1 MRAATIYDVARRAGV
16 SHQTVSRYLSGYEGI
31 RPETRARVESA
42 LADLDYRPN
51 AAARHLRAQRINR
64 IGVLA
69 DRVDQTGPAR
79 IIAGATRAAQQRG
92 YLLDVVVTD
101 GLDLDSIEAALA
113 VVLEY
118 QVAGILAL
126 AQTDLVIDRLQQ
138 HGGSVLL
145 LDSRMAVAP
154 GGPSMNAHSGHLAAE
169 HLLELGHRRVGYV
182 SGPLAWIAARER
194 MAGFRSRIEEGGGEL
209 VWMREGDWTAPSGF
223 AAWGTLTPAERRV
236 TAVATGNDSTA
247 IGLMSA
253 AEADGIIVPAD
264 LSVIGN
270 DDIDEARYLLPALS
284 TITVDFEG
292 EGRVLVE
299 RVIAGV
305 ENDET
310 PPLPAARPRL
320 APRRSTRAIGTT
332 R

>member
-16 SHQTVSRYLSGYEGI
+16 SHQTVSRYLSGFEGI

-42 LADLDYRPN
+42 LTELGYRPN

-79 IIAGATRAAQQRG
+79 IIAGATRAAQERG

-101 GLDLDSIEAALA
+101 GLDLDSIEAAVA

-126 AQTDLVIDRLQQ
+126 AQTDLVIERLRQ
-138 HGGSVLL
+138 HGGSILL
-145 LDSRMAVAP
+145 LDSRMTVAP
-154 GGPSMNAHSGHLAAE
+154 GGPSMNAHSGFLAAE
-169 HLLELGHRRVGYV
+169 HLLGLGHRRVGYV

-194 MAGFRSRIEEGGGEL
+194 LAGFRFRIEEGGGE
-209 VWMREGDWTAPSGF
+209 VAWTREGDWTAQSGY
-223 AAWGTLTPAERRV
+223 AAWGTLTPEERRV

-253 AEADGIIVPAD
+253 ADADGVVVPDD

-284 TITVDFEG
+284 TITIDFEG
-292 EGRVLVE
+292 EGRMLVE
-299 RVIAGV
+299 QVIAGV
-305 ENDET
+305 ENDDAPRT
-310 PPLPAARPRL
+310 LPEPPRL
-320 APRRSTRAIGTT
+320 APRRSTHPLATSS
-332 R
+332 

>member
-16 SHQTVSRYLSGYEGI
+16 SHQTVSRYLSGFEGI

-42 LADLDYRPN
+42 LTELGYRPN

-101 GLDLDSIEAALA
+101 GLDLDSIEAALS
-113 VVLEY
+113 VVLEH

-138 HGGSVLL
+138 HGGSILL
-145 LDSRMAVAP
+145 LDSRMTVAP
-154 GGPSMNAHSGHLAAE
+154 GGPSMNSHSGTLAGQ

-194 MAGFRSRIEEGGGEL
+194 LAGFRSSIEKGGGEV
-209 VWMREGDWTAPSGF
+209 VWTREGDWTAASGY
-223 AAWGTLTPAERRV
+223 AAWGTLAAEERRV
-236 TAVATGNDSTA
+236 TAVATGNDSMA

-253 AEADGIIVPAD
+253 AEGDGVVVPTD

-284 TITVDFEG
+284 TVTIDFEG
-292 EGRVLVE
+292 EGRMLVE

-305 ENDET
+305 QNDGAPFT
-310 PPLPAARPRL
+310 PAAPPKL
-320 APRRSTRAIGTT
+320 TPRRSTRPLATT
-332 R
+332 S

>member
-16 SHQTVSRYLSGYEGI
+16 SHQTVSRYLTGFDGI
-31 RPETRARVESA
+31 RPETRARVEAA
-42 LADLDYRPN
+42 LAELEYRPN
-51 AAARHLRAQRINR
+51 AAARHLRRQRINR

-101 GLDLDSIEAALA
+101 GLDLDSIEAALG
-113 VVLEY
+113 VILEY

-126 AQTDLVIDRLQQ
+126 AQTDLVIERLEQ
-138 HGGSVLL
+138 HGDSILM
-145 LDSRMAVAP
+145 LDSRLSVEP
-154 GGPSMNAHSGHLAAE
+154 GGPSMNSLSGRYAAE
-169 HLLELGHRRVGYV
+169 HLLGLGHRRVGYV
-182 SGPLAWIAARER
+182 SGPMAWIAARER
-194 MAGFRSRIEEGGGEL
+194 LAGFRSSIEEGGGEV
-209 VWMREGDWTAPSGF
+209 VWTREGDWTALSGS
-223 AAWGTLTPAERRV
+223 AAWGTLTEEERQV

-247 IGLMSA
+247 IGLISA
-253 AEADGIIVPAD
+253 AEETGVRVPED

-284 TITVDFEG
+284 TITIDFEG

-299 RVIAGV
+299 RVIAAV
-305 ENDET
+305 EGGSA
-310 PPLPAARPRL
+310 PAPSAPPRL
-320 APRRSTRAIGTT
+320 VARRSTRRLDTA

>member
-16 SHQTVSRYLSGYEGI
+16 SHQTVSRYLTGFDGI
-31 RPETRARVESA
+31 RPETRARVEAA
-42 LADLDYRPN
+42 LAELEYRPN
-51 AAARHLRAQRINR
+51 AAARHLRRQRINR

-113 VVLEY
+113 VVLEH

-138 HGGSVLL
+138 HSDSIVL
-145 LDSRMAVAP
+145 LDSRLTVEP
-154 GGPSMNAHSGHLAAE
+154 GGPSMNSLSGQYAAE
-169 HLLELGHRRVGYV
+169 HLLGLGHRRVGYV

-194 MAGFRSRIEEGGGEL
+194 LAGFRSRIEAGGGEV
-209 VWMREGDWTAPSGF
+209 VWTREGDWTASSGS
-223 AAWGTLTPAERRV
+223 AAWSTLSDEERRV
-236 TAVATGNDSTA
+236 TGVATGNDSTA

-253 AEADGIIVPAD
+253 AEVTGVHVPHD

-284 TITVDFEG
+284 TITIDFEG

-299 RVIAGV
+299 RVIASV
-305 ENDET
+305 EGGAA
-310 PPLPAARPRL
+310 PAPSDPPRL
-320 APRRSTRAIGTT
+320 VARRSTRPIATT
-332 R
+332 P

>member
-16 SHQTVSRYLSGYEGI
+16 SHQTVSRYLTGFGGI
-31 RPETRARVESA
+31 RPETRARVEAA
-42 LADLDYRPN
+42 LTELDYRPN
-51 AAARHLRAQRINR
+51 AAARHLRAQRVNR

-101 GLDLDSIEAALA
+101 GLDLDSIEAALG
-113 VVLEY
+113 VILEY

-126 AQTDLVIDRLQQ
+126 AQTDLVIERLEQ
-138 HGGSVLL
+138 HGGSVLM
-145 LDSRMAVAP
+145 LDSRLPVAP
-154 GGPSMNAHSGHLAAE
+154 GGPSMNAYSGGLAAE

-194 MAGFRSRIEEGGGEL
+194 LAGFRSRIEEGGGTL
-209 VWMREGDWTAPSGF
+209 VWTREGDWTASSGC
-223 AAWGTLTPAERRV
+223 AAWRTLSADERRV
-236 TAVATGNDSTA
+236 TAVASGNDSTA

-253 AEADGIIVPAD
+253 AEDDGVRVPDD

-292 EGRVLVE
+292 EGRVLAE
-299 RVIAGV
+299 RVMAAV
-305 ENDET
+305 EGGE
-310 PPLPAARPRL
+310 PPLPSLPPRL
-320 APRRSTRAIGTT
+320 SPRRSTRHLATT

>member
-1 MRAATIYDVARRAGV
+1 MRAATIYDVAKRAGV
-16 SHQTVSRYLSGYEGI
+16 SHQTVSRYLTGFDGI
-31 RPETRARVESA
+31 RPETRARVEAA
-42 LADLDYRPN
+42 LTELEYRPN
-51 AAARHLRAQRINR
+51 AFARHLRSQRITR

-126 AQTDLVIDRLQQ
+126 AQTDLVIERLEQ
-138 HGGSVLL
+138 HGGSVLM
-145 LDSRMAVAP
+145 LDSRLPVAP
-154 GGPSMNAHSGHLAAE
+154 GGPSMNAYAGRLAAD
-169 HLLELGHRRVGYV
+169 HLLGLGHRRVGYV
-182 SGPLAWIAARER
+182 SGPMGWIAARER
-194 MAGFRSRIEEGGGEL
+194 LAGFRSRMEEGGGEL
-209 VWMREGDWTAPSGF
+209 VWSREGDWTATSG
-223 AAWGTLTPAERRV
+223 ATAWHTLGPDERRV

-253 AEADGIIVPAD
+253 AEDDGVRVPDD

-284 TITVDFEG
+284 TITIDFEG
-292 EGRVLVE
+292 EGRVLAE
-299 RVIAGV
+299 RVIASV
-305 ENDET
+305 EGGD
-310 PPLPAARPRL
+310 PPRPSEPPRL
-320 APRRSTRAIGTT
+320 TPRRSTRRLDTA